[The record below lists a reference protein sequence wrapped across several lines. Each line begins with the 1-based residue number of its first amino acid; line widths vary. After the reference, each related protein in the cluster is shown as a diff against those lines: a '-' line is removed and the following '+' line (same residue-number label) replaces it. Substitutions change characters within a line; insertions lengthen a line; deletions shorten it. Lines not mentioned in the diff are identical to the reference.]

1 MRNLMK
7 LTHVRLLVTDF
18 PACFRFY
25 RDVMGLTATWGAV
38 LVPDFAGMVVYVL
51 MAAVLLFKPR
61 GLFA

>member
-1 MRNLMK
+1 
-7 LTHVRLLVTDF
+7 
-18 PACFRFY
+18 
-25 RDVMGLTATWGAV
+25 V